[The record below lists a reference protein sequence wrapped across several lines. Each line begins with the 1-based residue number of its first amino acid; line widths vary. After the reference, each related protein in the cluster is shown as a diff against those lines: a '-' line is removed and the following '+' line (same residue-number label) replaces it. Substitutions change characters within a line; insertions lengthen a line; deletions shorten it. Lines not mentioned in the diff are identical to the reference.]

1 MANLNVCYKGGNADG
16 EAGYWLGFHYD
27 PDTVEAIK
35 KAIPHTD
42 RRWNEDKKLW
52 WVSEEY
58 DAKLCELFPNF
69 YALAH
74 QQGSLF

>member
-1 MANLNVCYKGGNADG
+1 MTSLNVYYKGGNESG
-16 EAGYWLGFHYD
+16 EAGYWIGFHYD
-27 PDTVEAIK
+27 LDAVESLK
-35 KAIPHTD
+35 KIIPHTD

-69 YALAH
+69 YSLAH

>member
-1 MANLNVCYKGGNADG
+1 MVSLNTCYKGGNENG
-16 EAGYWLGFHYD
+16 ETGYWIGFRYD
-27 PDTVEAIK
+27 LDAVEDIK
-35 KAIPHTD
+35 KAIPHTE
-42 RRWNEDKKLW
+42 RRWDEDKKLW
-52 WVSEEY
+52 WVSEAY